1 MSTVGWS
8 IFFIVIG
15 RERLFVM
22 MLTSDGHKKSMF
34 GEMIFGSVST
44 QIRFGLAKTIPT
56 MGLT

>member
-1 MSTVGWS
+1 
-8 IFFIVIG
+8 
-15 RERLFVM
+15 M

-34 GEMIFGSVST
+34 GEMIFGSVIA